1 MLFFA
6 SSILLAAVASARPSR
21 ILYRDAPVEVGGFKV
36 QAANRIIPVV
46 VGGPQDTFVP
56 NTVKASVGDIIQFQF
71 SNGNHTVTQSTKDAP
86 CTPLKD
92 GIHSGHI
99 PFKDGQTTVGTF
111 NMPVTNADAL
121 FLYCATGPHC
131 QLGQVMVVN
140 PTDDQQIV
148 DYAKASQSTK
158 SSVDGTA
165 VTGGTVASI
174 PLEAAAFV
182 PAPAQEGAPG
192 GAPPAPPA
200 AAAPAVPAETPA
212 KPAAPP
218 AASSAAT
225 SAATSVPGTT
235 TTTITV
241 PAATPS
247 PPPAA

>member
-21 ILYRDAPVEVGGFKV
+21 ILYRDAPVDVGGFKV

-71 SNGNHTVTQSTKDAP
+71 SNGNHTVTQSTQNAP
-86 CTPLKD
+86 CTPLEG

-131 QLGQVMVVN
+131 QEGQVMVVN
-140 PTDDQQIV
+140 PADDQQIV
-148 DYAKASQSTK
+148 DYAKGSQSTTA
-158 SSVDGTA
+158 SVDGTT
-165 VTGGTVASI
+165 VIGGTVASI
-174 PLEAAAFV
+174 PLDAAAFV
-182 PAPAQEGAPG
+182 PAPAQQGAPAG
-192 GAPPAPPA
+192 APPA
-200 AAAPAVPAETPA
+200 AAAPAVPAPA
-212 KPAAPP
+212 
-218 AASSAAT
+218 S

-241 PAATPS
+241 PAATAS
-247 PPPAA
+247 AAPAA

>member
-36 QAANRIIPVV
+36 LAANRIIPVV

-56 NTVKASVGDIIQFQF
+56 NMVKASVGDIIQFQF
-71 SNGNHTVTQSTKDAP
+71 SNGNHTVTQSAKDAP
-86 CTPLKD
+86 CTPLTG

-99 PFKDGQTTVGTF
+99 PFQDGQTTVGTF
-111 NMPVTNADAL
+111 NMPVTSTDAL

-131 QLGQVMVVN
+131 QEGQVMVVN

-158 SSVDGTA
+158 SSVDGTT

-182 PAPAQEGAPG
+182 PAPVQEGSPG
-192 GAPPAPPA
+192 GAPPA
-200 AAAPAVPAETPA
+200 AAAPAA
-212 KPAAPP
+212 PAAT
-218 AASSAAT
+218 SAAT
-225 SAATSVPGTT
+225 SAAASVPGTT

-241 PAATPS
+241 PAATAS
-247 PPPAA
+247 PAPAA